1 MSNTPR
7 NWLQKQQALHRVV
20 LLMID
25 RLAEPDPLIQ
35 LFQDDA
41 VHEYASLYQDSEV
54 ADMAELG
61 PWLVR
66 PNSTDAAAKLLENPQ
81 LNWGWLASVEKAD
94 MPALAEHWRNRI
106 VVHENG
112 QRSLYRF
119 QDNRVI
125 ARHLQALHTEQWPL
139 LLGPINSA
147 LAWDGERWQAFD
159 NPAPA
164 LLPIPVQ
171 TPWLE
176 LVEPEATGRAIRRHN
191 LQLWLWQQHTSATA
205 SLAEKQPL
213 EIWLDER
220 LVLAERWGWRRS
232 EQLQFLLS
240 NQLQEASARHPD
252 WQPAPE
258 ETAEEHFNRCLR
270 AFSAGAVT

>member
-25 RLAEPDPLIQ
+25 RLADPDPLIQ
-35 LFQDDA
+35 LFQDNA
-41 VHEYASLYQDSEV
+41 VHEYESLYQGSEV
-54 ADMAELG
+54 ADMAEFG

-66 PNSTDAAAKLLENPQ
+66 PNSTDAAAKLLENPH
-81 LNWGWLASVEKAD
+81 LNWGWLISIEKVD
-94 MPALAEHWRNRI
+94 MPALAEHWRNRA
-106 VVHENG
+106 VVRENG

-125 ARHLQALHTEQWPL
+125 ARHLQALQTEQWPL
-139 LLGPINSA
+139 LLGAINSA
-147 LAWDGERWQAFD
+147 LVWNGKAWQFFD

-164 LLPIPVQ
+164 VLPVPAQ

-176 LVEPEATGRAIRRHN
+176 LDEPEATGHAIRRHN

-213 EIWLDER
+213 ETWLDER
-220 LVLAERWGWRRS
+220 LVLAERWGWQRS

-240 NQLQEASARHPD
+240 NHLHEASATHPD
-252 WQPAPE
+252 WQPAPA
-258 ETAEEHFNRCLR
+258 ETAATHYARCLR
-270 AFSAGAVT
+270 TFSANAAT